1 MIEPC
6 RLWCILHWY
15 HAIVGEGGGSSPV
28 DILSRYHYEVAYIV
42 SQLEIPF
49 LDMDIA
55 T

>member
-1 MIEPC
+1 MVYPSLVSCHCWRRRRI
-6 RLWCILHWY
+6 IT
-15 HAIVGEGGGSSPV
+15 V

-55 T
+55 TLT